1 MARFGVCPALVQAVV
16 EIKKAMAK
24 RPAGDG
30 SSSKKKNTII
40 LEMRMKGNP
49 QETHRADFYVIYN
62 TCEMDPLPAAIFVE
76 ASSTTSS
83 PLEAALE
90 EFSRQHFAVP
100 NKGATSKSSSSSF
113 G

>member
-1 MARFGVCPALVQAVV
+1 MSLWVVQAVV

-30 SSSKKKNTII
+30 SSSKKKNTIV

-49 QETHRADFYVIYN
+49 QETHRADFYVMYN

-90 EFSRQHFAVP
+90 EFSRQFTQP
-100 NKGATSKSSSSSF
+100 NKGATSKSSSPSF